1 MTFNELKTSYMEN
14 NIDKLDFPKDNSY
27 YSMKNQIK

>member
-27 YSMKNQIK
+27 YSIEKSN